1 MQRIVRRMALLAVL
15 AAMVGLPAVLA
26 AQAQGP
32 TERHVLL
39 IEVQP
44 GQLDAFLQRNV
55 QALAIQKRL
64 GVPTARI
71 FQATL
76 AGPNTNTIV
85 IVIDHPSLAAFAANT
100 AKLQADPG
108 WQSWIEELNKAG
120 ISRLVSNSLLVE
132 VTP

>member
-1 MQRIVRRMALLAVL
+1 MTEGPAQRRVIVF
-15 AAMVGLPAVLA
+15 
-26 AQAQGP
+26 
-32 TERHVLL
+32 
-39 IEVQP
+39 EVEP
-44 GQLDAFLQRNV
+44 GQLNEFLKRQS
-55 QALAIQKRL
+55 QAMAIRKRL
-64 GVPTARI
+64 GVPASRI

-108 WQSWIEELNKAG
+108 WQSWIEELNEAG